1 MGKKKKRN
9 PLLEVPVMQHVES
22 DEPQQP
28 YPSLEDMGISSATDC
43 TGLIPRSPES
53 EAEVE
58 NYKNMYH
65 FEP

>member
-53 EAEVE
+53 EAEV
-58 NYKNMYH
+58 
-65 FEP
+65 